1 MNDTSMARDG
11 TEWNG
16 EDKADKADKLDKSEG
31 LKMQRS
37 TVWVHISHISPSCL
51 IPSRCPDRAGSSF
64 FDAGVEPPRH
74 CILQRQIRR
83 DTKKMM
89 LL

>member
-16 EDKADKADKLDKSEG
+16 EDKADKADKSEG

-37 TVWVHISHISPSCL
+37 TVWVHISHISRSPSCL
-51 IPSRCPDRAGSSF
+51 IPSRCPDQAGSSF

-74 CILQRQIRR
+74 CILQGQIRW
-83 DTKKMM
+83 DTKSLM